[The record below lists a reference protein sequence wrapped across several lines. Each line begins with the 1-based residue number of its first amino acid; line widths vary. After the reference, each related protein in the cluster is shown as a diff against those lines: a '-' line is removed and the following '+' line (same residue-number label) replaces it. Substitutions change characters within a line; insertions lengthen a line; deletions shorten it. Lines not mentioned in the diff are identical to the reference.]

1 MIDVRWKLKKFL
13 YDNKVYQKDLANAI
27 GVSEATISYMV
38 KGRFDPNEKR
48 LKQIAD
54 YLKISRAELDKLM
67 DNKTA

>member
-1 MIDVRWKLKKFL
+1 MRWKLKKFL

-38 KGRFDPNEKR
+38 KGRFNSNEKR

-54 YLKISRAELDKLM
+54 YLKISRTELDKLM